1 MKQKRMFKRQRERHP
16 FKWCVIATGLLF
28 LSFAS
33 FGAGVQFATLTL
45 DPPDVQMADSDDGSA
60 EGSALEAT
68 AGQPLRVSHKPG
80 QDT

>member
-16 FKWCVIATGLLF
+16 IKWCVIAAGLLF

-45 DPPDVQMADSDDGSA
+45 DQPDVQMADTVKGSA
-60 EGSALEAT
+60 AEAT
-68 AGQPLRVSHKPG
+68 ASQPLRVSHKPG

>member
-16 FKWCVIATGLLF
+16 FKWCVIAAGLLF

-45 DPPDVQMADSDDGSA
+45 DPPDLQMADSD
-60 EGSALEAT
+60 EESALEAP
-68 AGQPLRVSHKPG
+68 AGRPLRVSHKPG